1 MNTES
6 KMFPTLPSSCLPEQR
21 RAVWG
26 RMFGFGIQGARKK
39 ANLSIAEAARLS
51 GMQVSEW
58 TAIEEGTVPQDI
70 NQLRAMTDAMAISF
84 DTIANMVLL
93 CREAWEL

>member
-1 MNTES
+1 MSTNL
-6 KMFPTLPSSCLPEQR
+6 KMFASLPSSHLPEQR
-21 RAVWG
+21 LAVWG
-26 RMFGFGIQGARKK
+26 RMFGFGIQKAREK
-39 ANLSIAEAARLS
+39 AGLSVAEAARLS

-58 TAIEEGTVPQDI
+58 MAIEEGSVPQDI

-84 DTIANMVLL
+84 DSIANLVLL